1 MELPSLEAWKADVSG
16 VIPVVFA
23 MTKVERPKYQV
34 FNLLTVDFVSS
45 FRKSLRFAPSLSQRH
60 SFFL

>member
-34 FNLLTVDFVSS
+34 FNLLTVDFVNVLLLH
-45 FRKSLRFAPSLSQRH
+45 FLNATV
-60 SFFL
+60 FFL